1 MLELTGFDQ
10 GEGLRLTASSETPR
24 LLCVVQQGD
33 RKAELGVMWQIC
45 TAIHRL
51 GYPLGMLDATEVETG
66 DNPGLQGMLAHGY
79 RAQTDGNPAW
89 PIFPAAHGLR
99 QLTRSWSLQASPQAR
114 PATASGT
121 LQRLFADFGALV
133 IYADAETLA
142 DVMPLA
148 QSCPV
153 LALSLE
159 MPSLLSTYR
168 SLKQLTRLG
177 AIRTATVVTVDTPG
191 STPQLARS
199 IVKSLQNC
207 TMKYL
212 HCTLSHFDV
221 STRSE
226 TDKPSDVMR
235 KLVMQMLD
243 HSAADPYALSG
254 HPSGQPR
261 SAAMPMSWS
270 H

>member
-10 GEGLRLTASSETPR
+10 GEGLRLTASSDAPR

-51 GYPLGMLDATEVETG
+51 GYSLGMLDATEVETG

-79 RAQTDGNPAW
+79 RPQTEDNPAW

-99 QLTRSWSLQASPQAR
+99 QLTGPWSLQASPHAR
-114 PATASGT
+114 PATASRT
-121 LQRLFADFGALV
+121 LQRLFADFGTLV
-133 IYADAETLA
+133 IYADPDTLA
-142 DVMPLA
+142 DVMPVG

-153 LALSLE
+153 LALSPE
-159 MPSLLSTYR
+159 MPSLLATYR

-177 AIRTATVVTVDTPG
+177 GIRNATVVTADAPG

-212 HCTLSHFDV
+212 DCSLSHFDV

-226 TDKPSDVMR
+226 TDTPSNVMR

-243 HSAADPYALSG
+243 HSAAGPYALSG
-254 HPSGQPR
+254 HPSGQAR
-261 SAAMPMSWS
+261 SGAMPLSWS

>member
-10 GEGLRLTASSETPR
+10 GEGLRQTAAGDGPQ
-24 LLCVVQQGD
+24 LLCVVQHGD
-33 RKAELGVMWQIC
+33 REAELGVMWQIC

-51 GYPLGMLDATEVETG
+51 GYPLGMLDATERENG
-66 DNPGLQGMLAHGY
+66 DNPGLHGLLNHGY
-79 RAQTDGNPAW
+79 RPQTAGNPAW
-89 PIFPAAHGLR
+89 PIFPAARGLR
-99 QLTRSWSLQASPQAR
+99 QLTRPWAGHATADAGQ
-114 PATASGT
+114 ATASRT
-121 LQRLFADFGALV
+121 LQRLFADLGALV
-133 IYADAETLA
+133 IYADADTLV

-148 QSCPV
+148 HARPV
-153 LALSLE
+153 LALSPE

-168 SLKQLTRLG
+168 SLKQLSNLG
-177 AIRTATVVTVDTPG
+177 ALRSATVVTVEAPN

-199 IVKSLQNC
+199 VVKSLQNC

-212 HCTLSHFDV
+212 QCTLSHFDI
-221 STRSE
+221 STPSE

-235 KLVMQMLD
+235 RLVMQMLD

-254 HPSGQPR
+254 HPSGQSR
-261 SAAMPMSWS
+261 SGAMPMSWS